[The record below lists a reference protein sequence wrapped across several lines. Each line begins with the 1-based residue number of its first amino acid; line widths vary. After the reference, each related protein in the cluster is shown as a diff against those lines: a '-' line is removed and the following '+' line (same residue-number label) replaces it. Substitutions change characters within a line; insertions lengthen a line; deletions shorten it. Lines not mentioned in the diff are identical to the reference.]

1 MKVKLVVLCIILFYI
16 YCYFVFPDDVKILQS
31 SLNDFEYNMLLRR
44 QPLVIE
50 DNVKDII
57 SLIKTW
63 FKGNIIQDAFFD
75 NNIIWNINNYKYLL
89 IYSLEDT
96 EILLYQAGNNVVDD
110 VPDEREPVISIT
122 LKKFQSTIVPYRWF
136 YNLSNKND
144 VKLYGVHDYVTYLIY
159 FFT

>member
-1 MKVKLVVLCIILFYI
+1 MKAKLIVLCIILFYI

-31 SLNDFEYNMLLRR
+31 SIKDFQYNMLLRR
-44 QPLVIE
+44 QPLVVE

-63 FKGNIIQDAFFD
+63 FRGNIIQDTYFD
-75 NNIIWNINNYKYLL
+75 NNRIWNINNYKYLL

-96 EILLYQAGNNVVDD
+96 EILLYQAGNIVVDD

-122 LKKFQSTIVPYRWF
+122 LKKFQSTIVPFRWF

-144 VKLYGVHDYVTYLIY
+144 VKLYGVHDYVTYFISM
-159 FFT
+159 FT

>member
-144 VKLYGVHDYVTYLIY
+144 VKLYGVHDYVTFLIS